1 MATKQKPKAPTWLIE
16 NIAEASKNARKIY
29 FLYIGFLAYFG
40 LTVFGTSDRQIILN
54 ETASLPFFGLEVS
67 LNGFFIIAPLIAILV
82 FVYLQLYLYRLKAS
96 IDDLR
101 FNYASVE
108 KRRLYPWMINIA
120 EDPDPG
126 FIGKLQVIMVK
137 LSVWILLPLV
147 LFLIAIWF
155 VKKHDPFLS
164 YIVGLSPILGAFV
177 VVFFWCQYED
187 TQMREFFRRNLE
199 AIFVYIV
206 FFIISALLTILTILY
221 MPKLLI
227 LFGISESLC
236 YLIVGVAFIVVC
248 CLLRCLYVKLRR
260 VSWKHEGKTIL
271 VSSVLTFG
279 ALLIFIVI
287 PYSNKGSLISVDLS
301 HQKLV
306 AEPEKDYAGLFWGN
320 LSKAHLEG
328 ANLTSSI
335 LKRMDFRNAHL
346 QHAAMESA
354 ILQGAN
360 LEAANLRV
368 AYLKGANLQN
378 ANLGAANLRGA
389 YLSGANLQNANLERG
404 NLQGANLWGAN
415 LQNAN
420 LKEANIQKAFLNKA
434 YLKWADLEG
443 ANLQHAGLDGANLL
457 NANLKGAKLEN
468 AILEGAKLYNANLNE
483 ANLQAADLSR
493 AELNSAWLQAA
504 DLRGAKNLT
513 LVQLSKVETLYEAK
527 LDPSLMEPMKK
538 AYPRLFEEPTESKR
552 MK

>member
-1 MATKQKPKAPTWLIE
+1 MVTKQKPKAPTWLIE

-101 FNYASVE
+101 INYASVE

-137 LSVWILLPLV
+137 LSLWILLPLV

-221 MPKLLI
+221 MPKLLM
-227 LFGISESLC
+227 LFSISESLF
-236 YLIVGVAFIVVC
+236 YLIVGVAFIIVC

-271 VSSVLTFG
+271 VSSVFTFG

-306 AEPEKDYAGLFWGN
+306 AEPQKDYEGLFWGN

-328 ANLTSSI
+328 ADLRSSI

-346 QHAAMESA
+346 QHAAMMSA
-354 ILQGAN
+354 ILQDAN
-360 LEAANLRV
+360 LWGADLSNANLNEANLQGADLGAANLKR

-378 ANLGAANLRGA
+378 ADLKRANLQGA
-389 YLSGANLQNANLERG
+389 DLRRADLQNVYLGGANLQR
-404 NLQGANLWGAN
+404 
-415 LQNAN
+415 
-420 LKEANIQKAFLNKA
+420 AFLNEANLNRA
-434 YLKWADLEG
+434 YLEG
-443 ANLQHAGLDGANLL
+443 ANLQDAGLESVNLEHADL
-457 NANLKGAKLEN
+457 RGAKLED
-468 AILEGAKLYNANLNE
+468 AYLEGANLYNANLNE
-483 ANLQAADLSR
+483 ANLQGAKLSR
-493 AELNSAWLQAA
+493 ADLYGASLQAA
-504 DLRGAKNLT
+504 DLRETEGLT
-513 LVQLSKVETLYEAK
+513 IEQLSHVLNLYEAK
-527 LDPSLMEPMKK
+527 LDSKLMEPMKK